1 MVLLREQLHVSD
13 ETFIVGDP
21 FLVKFYDGILLLFG
35 ARHRLL
41 GLLFIVRVHVVDRI
55 FSRSSVA
62 VTIFDL
68 VLDDALLGGDHRL
81 LLLIPCLKLVYPTH
95 QTLDNLT
102 LVFFCRGIVLQLFFY
117 LLLHFLLELGELV
130 LCLADP
136 RSSRMSL
143 FQQAFHA
150 ALSATLLR
158 DFVAKDFLGRSS
170 FPFGRLGAPFGHSL
184 MGVPPRRNICHL

>member
-1 MVLLREQLHVSD
+1 MVE
-13 ETFIVGDP
+13 
-21 FLVKFYDGILLLFG
+21 FYDRILLLFG
-35 ARHRLL
+35 ASHRLL

-55 FSRSSVA
+55 FSRSPV
-62 VTIFDL
+62 VVPIFDL

-130 LCLADP
+130 LCLVDP
-136 RSSRMSL
+136 RSRRRCF
-143 FQQAFHA
+143 FQQALEA

-158 DFVAKDFLGRSS
+158 DFIAKDLLGRSS
-170 FPFGRLGAPFGHSL
+170 FPIGRLGALFAHSL